1 MYMQVRSGSMNT
13 KAPVKVYSL
22 ENCPH
27 CAELKDFL
35 EGEGIPFAE
44 EDMASAGPLAELRIH
59 GVFVREAPVL
69 RVGERFL
76 VTRDLFPGGR
86 LNKELLKGLLEGERT

>member
-1 MYMQVRSGSMNT
+1 MDTM
-13 KAPVKVYSL
+13 APVKVYSL

-27 CAELKDFL
+27 CNELKKFL
-35 EGEGIPFAE
+35 EGEGIQFAE

-69 RVGERFL
+69 RLGERFL
-76 VTRDLFPGGR
+76 VTGDLFPGGR
-86 LNKELLKGLLEGERT
+86 LNTELLRRLLKGEQT